1 MSGGGNHASLRIDI
15 KKILSTPE
23 GRRRLIEIACSKPC
37 PHCGEVLRSSEEEA
51 HAGSAECL
59 VAQVML
65 R

>member
-37 PHCGEVLRSSEEEA
+37 PYCGEVLRFSEKEA
-51 HAGSAECL
+51 HAESAECL
-59 VAQVML
+59 VAQIML